1 MRDGAGA
8 AIDGNVQK
16 YEDESAGG
24 RMETKYGI
32 GKGFRWNNE
41 GKDAMNPLGHYCRRH
56 RIGTVWIRCKTLDSK
71 GQMRGLPIA
80 ACLHATDAETGSE
93 VTFGILQR
101 YMHVPGVVD
110 RFSAQRIMIQLKS
123 RLLDSSQR

>member
-16 YEDESAGG
+16 HADKSAGG

-71 GQMRGLPIA
+71 GQMRGL
-80 ACLHATDAETGSE
+80 HATDAETGSE

-110 RFSAQRIMIQLKS
+110 QFSAQRIIIQLKS